1 MPEELAISQIEVA
14 ARLLAAVVLC
24 GAIGLEREIRDQP
37 AGFRTHI
44 LLGLGAALFT
54 LVSAY
59 GFPDFT
65 GAAAEGNLQFDPTRI
80 TAQIVTGVGF
90 LGAGAILREGR
101 GVRGLT
107 TAASLWTVAAI
118 GVASGAGY
126 LFGAAAATAITLATL
141 YALRKFRSAV
151 DSRLRIEK
159 STLTMTLRSLENG
172 PSGALRILEQGGVS
186 VRDMDVEVKEERARY
201 RARIRVSPSHEIHE
215 ALAEVSRLPEVE
227 EVSVT
232 GLHGPGMRGS
242 ESDGE
247 PER

>member
-24 GAIGLEREIRDQP
+24 GAVGFEREIRDQP

-54 LVSAY
+54 LISAY

-65 GAAAEGNLQFDPTRI
+65 EAASEGNIQFDPTRI

-90 LGAGAILREGR
+90 LGAGAIIREGG

-118 GVASGAGY
+118 GVAAGAGY
-126 LFGAAAATAITLATL
+126 LFGAVAATAICLATL

-151 DSRLRIEK
+151 DSRLRVEQ
-159 STLTMTLRSLENG
+159 STLTLTLSSPEHS
-172 PSGALRILEQGGVS
+172 PSRALQALQNHGMS
-186 VRDMDVEVKEERARY
+186 VRDLDVAAEGGRARY
-201 RARIRVSPSHEIHE
+201 RARLKVSPPYEVHE
-215 ALAEVSRLPEVE
+215 AIAEISALPGVE
-227 EVSVT
+227 EITVT
-232 GLHGPGMRGS
+232 GLHGPEMRSSGN
-242 ESDGE
+242 EEG

>member
-14 ARLLAAVVLC
+14 ARLLASVVLC
-24 GAIGLEREIRDQP
+24 GAVGFEREIRDQP

-54 LVSAY
+54 LISAY

-65 GAAAEGNLQFDPTRI
+65 EAASEGNIQFDPTRI

-90 LGAGAILREGR
+90 LGAGAIIREGG

-118 GVASGAGY
+118 GVAAGAGY
-126 LFGAAAATAITLATL
+126 LFGAVAATAICLATL

-151 DSRLRIEK
+151 DSRLRVEQ
-159 STLTMTLRSLENG
+159 STLTLTLSSPEHS
-172 PSGALRILEQGGVS
+172 PSRALQALQNHGMS
-186 VRDMDVEVKEERARY
+186 VRDLDVAAEGGRARY
-201 RARIRVSPSHEIHE
+201 RARVKVSPPYEVHE
-215 ALAEVSRLPEVE
+215 AIAEISNLPGVE
-227 EVSVT
+227 EITVT
-232 GLHGPGMRGS
+232 GLHGTEMRGS
-242 ESDGE
+242 ESEEE

>member
-24 GAIGLEREIRDQP
+24 GAVGFEREIRDQP

-54 LVSAY
+54 LISAY
-59 GFPDFT
+59 GFPEFT
-65 GAAAEGNLQFDPTRI
+65 EAASEGGIQFDPTRI

-90 LGAGAILREGR
+90 LGAGAIIREGG

-118 GVASGAGY
+118 GVAAGAGY
-126 LFGAAAATAITLATL
+126 LFGAAAATAISLATL

-151 DSRLRIEK
+151 DSRLRVEQ
-159 STLTMTLRSLENG
+159 STLTLTLSSPEHS
-172 PSGALRILEQGGVS
+172 PSRALQALQNHGMS
-186 VRDMDVEVKEERARY
+186 VRDLDVAVEGGRARY
-201 RARIRVSPSHEIHE
+201 RARVKVSPPYEVHE
-215 ALAEVSRLPEVE
+215 AIAEISNLPGVE
-227 EVSVT
+227 EITIT
-232 GLHGPGMRGS
+232 GLHGPEMRGS
-242 ESDGE
+242 ESEEG